1 MQPAEVVLT
10 EPITTHDGPC
20 SKVVFRSPKYG
31 DVFALGEPQAYA
43 VDPESGLLF
52 TSNRDDVIEKYVRRC
67 VIEPKDAAL
76 LEQCNLADSL
86 AIREAIL
93 GFFEAAR
100 SARSTTT
107 PTSPSS
113 D

>member
-1 MQPAEVVLT
+1 MKTAEVTLS

-20 SKVVFRSPKYG
+20 SKVVLRSPKYG

-43 VDPESGLLF
+43 VDPNSGLLF
-52 TSNRDDVIEKYVRRC
+52 TSNRDDVIRQYVQRC
-67 VIEPKDAAL
+67 VIEPKNPDL

-100 SARSTTT
+100 AERSTNT
-107 PTSPSS
+107 PTSQSS